1 MNPSKTKIL
10 LSALALGVVL
20 VGCGRGEDTLAKVDG
35 DAITVDELNEYLST
49 KPTVRVMVQGQVV
62 ALPVAPDE
70 SLAFQAMQDLV
81 IRRAM
86 LQMAADE
93 GVTPTDQEVEK
104 EIEFR
109 TQLNPNYIKELQ
121 GRGFTMGQIR
131 KEVMVALAEEKLVTK
146 GITVTD
152 AEVEQYIVDNP
163 NNFITPAR
171 ADLFWVV
178 LTDAPDLATK
188 KQAVDRELAAGTRFQ
203 EIATRYSEDP
213 NARQSGGR
221 YPANVLTQMAPAV
234 RSAVEAASPGD
245 YTPWIEAQGQHA
257 RFFVN
262 QKLPEEKI
270 EMTAARKEALR
281 RQIAMERGRRA
292 IDLRERIVERL
303 KVANISVER
312 STLKDAWK
320 RFEDRLKDV
329 ADDQGLPT
337 DGGPEDQQ
345 AEQ

>member
-1 MNPSKTKIL
+1 M
-10 LSALALGVVL
+10 A
-20 VGCGRGEDTLAKVDG
+20 GCGGREDTLASVDG

-62 ALPVAPDE
+62 SLPVAPDE

-86 LQMAADE
+86 LQMATDE
-93 GVTPTDQEVEK
+93 GVVPTDDEVER

-121 GRGFTMGQIR
+121 ARGFTMGQIR
-131 KEVMVALAEEKLVTK
+131 KEVMVALSEEKLLTK

-152 AEVEQYIVDNP
+152 AEVDKFIADNP
-163 NNFITPAR
+163 DNFITPAR
-171 ADLFWVV
+171 ADLYWVV
-178 LTDAPDLATK
+178 LNDSADINNR
-188 KQAVDRELAAGTRFQ
+188 KQIVDRELAAGTRFQ
-203 EIATRYSEDP
+203 EIAMRYSDDP
-213 NARQSGGR
+213 NARQTSGR
-221 YPANVLTQMAPAV
+221 YPASVLNQMSPAV
-234 RSAVEAASPGD
+234 RTAVESATPGD
-245 YTPWIEAQGQHA
+245 YTPWLEAQGQHA

-262 QKLPEEKI
+262 QKLPEEPI
-270 EMTAARKEALR
+270 EMTAARKEAVK

-292 IDLRERIVERL
+292 IDLRERIVQRL

-312 STLKDAWK
+312 STLKEAWK

-329 ADDQGLPT
+329 SDVDTLPT
-337 DGGPEDQQ
+337 DGGPE
-345 AEQ
+345 EQLEQ